1 MTKTITNIGV
11 NQRSLSVEHDER
23 RVYELGFGNPDKNFR
38 NYKFF
43 TIDMHFGLAPTIL
56 EEAAF
61 QLLGYERFAIAS
73 MGDKNIMPNPWDDL
87 FNTLKWA
94 VDNKGLNPDYLKRV
108 SKYDFSL
115 PENENGERPQHSSD
129 KEWEHYVNQ
138 VNRNERRI
146 FSSEELREIAAV
158 LPDAFKLD
166 LLNDLVN
173 ISRIAEVRAVVNH
186 ILVQNDGDD
195 AVRFVNAVKERRQL
209 LRDQGLPVNSDIDRK
224 IIRELL
230 TENPLLA
237 MPKTR
242 DAERNRVPESSKLL
256 GKRKSDNKV
265 ATKVKM
271 NDRQEETP
279 RRSIH
284 R

>member
-1 MTKTITNIGV
+1 MTETMSNIKV
-11 NQRSLSVEHDER
+11 NQRGLSVEHDEQR
-23 RVYELGFGNPDKNFR
+23 IYELGFGNPDKNFR

-94 VDNKGLNPDYLKRV
+94 VDNKGLNPNYLRRV
-108 SKYDFSL
+108 SKYDFFV
-115 PENENGERPQHSSD
+115 PENENGERSQHTSD

-146 FSSEELREIAAV
+146 FSSEELREISAV

-242 DAERNRVPESSKLL
+242 DAERNPVPESSKLL

>member
-1 MTKTITNIGV
+1 MTKTMSNIKV
-11 NQRSLSVEHDER
+11 NQRGLSVEHDEQR
-23 RVYELGFGNPDKNFR
+23 IYELGFGNPDKNFR

-43 TIDMHFGLAPTIL
+43 TVDMHFGLAPTLL

-61 QLLGYERFAIAS
+61 LLLGYERFAIAG

-94 VDNKGLNPDYLKRV
+94 IDNKGLNPDYLRRV
-108 SKYDFSL
+108 SKYDFSV
-115 PENENGERPQHSSD
+115 PENENGERSQHTSD

-242 DAERNRVPESSKLL
+242 DAERNPVPESSKLL

>member
-1 MTKTITNIGV
+1 
-11 NQRSLSVEHDER
+11 
-23 RVYELGFGNPDKNFR
+23 
-38 NYKFF
+38 
-43 TIDMHFGLAPTIL
+43 MHFGLAPTL
-56 EEAAF
+56 LDEAAF
-61 QLLGYERFAIAS
+61 QLLGYERFAIAG
-73 MGDKNIMPNPWDDL
+73 MGDKNVMPNPWDDL

-94 VDNKGLNPDYLKRV
+94 IDNKGLNPDYLKRV

-115 PENENGERPQHSSD
+115 PENENGERPQHTSD
-129 KEWEHYVNQ
+129 KEWENYVNQ

-209 LRDQGLPVNSDIDRK
+209 LRDQGLPVNS
-224 IIRELL
+224 
-230 TENPLLA
+230 A
-237 MPKTR
+237 
-242 DAERNRVPESSKLL
+242 
-256 GKRKSDNKV
+256 
-265 ATKVKM
+265 
-271 NDRQEETP
+271 
-279 RRSIH
+279 
-284 R
+284 

>member
-1 MTKTITNIGV
+1 MTETMSNIKV
-11 NQRSLSVEHDER
+11 NQRGLSVEHDER

-43 TIDMHFGLAPTIL
+43 TVDMHFGLAPTIL

-61 QLLGYERFAIAS
+61 QLLGYERFAIAG

-94 VDNKGLNPDYLKRV
+94 IDNKGLNPDYLKRV

-115 PENENGERPQHSSD
+115 PENEKGERPQHTSD

-146 FSSEELREIAAV
+146 FSSEELREIAAI
-158 LPDAFKLD
+158 LPDTLKLD
-166 LLNDLVN
+166 LFNDLVN
-173 ISRIAEVRAVVNH
+173 ISRIADVHAVVNH

-209 LRDQGLPVNSDIDRK
+209 LRDQGLPVNSDADRK

-230 TENPLLA
+230 AESPLLA
-237 MPKTR
+237 MPMTR
-242 DAERNRVPESSKLL
+242 DAARNRLPESSKLL
-256 GKRKSDNKV
+256 DKQKSDNKV
-265 ATKVKM
+265 AKKVKM

-279 RRSIH
+279 RRSFH

>member
-1 MTKTITNIGV
+1 MTETMSNIKV
-11 NQRSLSVEHDER
+11 NQRGLSVEHDEQR
-23 RVYELGFGNPDKNFR
+23 IYELGFGNPDKNFR

-43 TIDMHFGLAPTIL
+43 TIDMHFGLAPSLL

-61 QLLGYERFAIAS
+61 QLLGYERFAIAG

-94 VDNKGLNPDYLKRV
+94 IDNKGLNPDYLKRV
-108 SKYDFSL
+108 SKYDFSV
-115 PENENGERPQHSSD
+115 PENEKGERPQHTSD
-129 KEWEHYVNQ
+129 DEWEHYVKQ
-138 VNRNERRI
+138 VNSNERRI

-195 AVRFVNAVKERRQL
+195 AVLFVNAVKERRQL

-230 TENPLLA
+230 TDSPLLA
-237 MPKTR
+237 MPMTR
-242 DAERNRVPESSKLL
+242 DAERKRVPESSKLL
-256 GKRKSDNKV
+256 DKQKSDNKV
-265 ATKVKM
+265 AKKVKM

-279 RRSIH
+279 RRSFH

>member
-1 MTKTITNIGV
+1 MTKTMSNIKV
-11 NQRSLSVEHDER
+11 NQRGLSVEHDER

-43 TIDMHFGLAPTIL
+43 TVDMHFGLAPTLL

-61 QLLGYERFAIAS
+61 QLLGYERFAIAG

-94 VDNKGLNPDYLKRV
+94 IDNKGLNPDYLKRV
-108 SKYDFSL
+108 SKYDFTL
-115 PENENGERPQHSSD
+115 PENENGERPQHTSD
-129 KEWEHYVNQ
+129 KEWENYVNQ

-230 TENPLLA
+230 TDNPLLS
-237 MPKTR
+237 MPMTR
-242 DAERNRVPESSKLL
+242 DAERKRVPESSKLL
-256 GKRKSDNKV
+256 DKQKSDNKV
-265 ATKVKM
+265 AKKVKM

-279 RRSIH
+279 RRSFH

>member
-1 MTKTITNIGV
+1 MTRTMSNIKV
-11 NQRSLSVEHDER
+11 NQRGLSVEHDEQR
-23 RVYELGFGNPDKNFR
+23 IYELGFGNPDKNFR

-43 TIDMHFGLAPTIL
+43 TVDMHFGLAPTLL

-61 QLLGYERFAIAS
+61 QLLGYERFAIAG

-94 VDNKGLNPDYLKRV
+94 IDNKGLNPDYLRRV

-115 PENENGERPQHSSD
+115 PENENGERPQHTSD
-129 KEWEHYVNQ
+129 KEWENYVNQ

-230 TENPLLA
+230 TDSPLLA

-256 GKRKSDNKV
+256 DKQKSDNKV
-265 ATKVKM
+265 AKKVRM

-279 RRSIH
+279 RRSF
-284 R
+284 RR

>member
-1 MTKTITNIGV
+1 MTETMSNIRV
-11 NQRSLSVEHDER
+11 NQRGLSVEHDEQR
-23 RVYELGFGNPDKNFR
+23 IYELGFGNPDKNFR

-43 TIDMHFGLAPTIL
+43 TIDMHFGLAPSLL

-61 QLLGYERFAIAS
+61 QLLGYERFAIAG
-73 MGDKNIMPNPWDDL
+73 MGDKSVMPNPWDDL

-94 VDNKGLNPDYLKRV
+94 IDNKGLNPDYLKRV

-115 PENENGERPQHSSD
+115 PENENGERPQHASD
-129 KEWEHYVNQ
+129 KEWENYVNQ

-166 LLNDLVN
+166 LLNDIVN

-209 LRDQGLPVNSDIDRK
+209 LRDQGLPVNSDADRN

-230 TENPLLA
+230 TESPLLA
-237 MPKTR
+237 MPMTR
-242 DAERNRVPESSKLL
+242 DAARNRLPESSKLL
-256 GKRKSDNKV
+256 DKQKSDNKV
-265 ATKVKM
+265 AKKVKM

-279 RRSIH
+279 RRSFH

>member
-1 MTKTITNIGV
+1 MIKTMSNIEKK
-11 NQRSLSVEHDER
+11 QRGLSVKYDER

-43 TIDMHFGLAPTIL
+43 TCDIRFGIAQPVL

-61 QLLGYERFAIAS
+61 QLLGYERFAIAG

-94 VDNKGLNPDYLKRV
+94 IDNKGLNPDYLRRV
-108 SKYDFSL
+108 SKYDFSV
-115 PENENGERPQHSSD
+115 PENENGERSQHTSD

-173 ISRIAEVRAVVNH
+173 ISRIADVRAVVNH

-209 LRDQGLPVNSDIDRK
+209 LRDQGLPVNSDADRK

-230 TENPLLA
+230 TEIPLLA
-237 MPKTR
+237 VPKTR

-265 ATKVKM
+265 AKKVKM

-279 RRSIH
+279 RRSFH

>member
-1 MTKTITNIGV
+1 MIKTISNIKV
-11 NQRSLSVEHDER
+11 NQRGLSAEHDER

-43 TIDMHFGLAPTIL
+43 TVDMHFGLAPTIL

-61 QLLGYERFAIAS
+61 QLLGYERFAIAG

-94 VDNKGLNPDYLKRV
+94 IDNKGLNPDYLRRV
-108 SKYDFSL
+108 SKYDFSV
-115 PENENGERPQHSSD
+115 PENKKGERPQHTSD
-129 KEWEHYVNQ
+129 DEWEHYVKQ
-138 VNRNERRI
+138 VNSNERRI
-146 FSSEELREIAAV
+146 FSSEELREIAAI
-158 LPDAFKLD
+158 LPDTLKLD
-166 LLNDLVN
+166 LFNDLVN
-173 ISRIAEVRAVVNH
+173 ISRIADVHAVVNH

-209 LRDQGLPVNSDIDRK
+209 LRDQGLPVNSDADRN

-230 TENPLLA
+230 TESPLLA
-237 MPKTR
+237 MPMTR
-242 DAERNRVPESSKLL
+242 DAARNRLPESSKLL
-256 GKRKSDNKV
+256 DKQKSDNKV
-265 ATKVKM
+265 AKKVKM

-279 RRSIH
+279 RRSFH

>member
-1 MTKTITNIGV
+1 MTKTMSNIKV
-11 NQRSLSVEHDER
+11 NQRGLSAEHDER

-43 TIDMHFGLAPTIL
+43 TVDMHFGLAPTIL

-61 QLLGYERFAIAS
+61 QLLGYERFAIAG

-94 VDNKGLNPDYLKRV
+94 VDNKGLNPDYLRRV
-108 SKYDFSL
+108 SKYDFSV
-115 PENENGERPQHSSD
+115 PENENGERSQHTSD

-195 AVRFVNAVKERRQL
+195 AVRFVNAVKECRQL

-242 DAERNRVPESSKLL
+242 DAERNPVPESSKLL

>member
-1 MTKTITNIGV
+1 MTKTMSNIKV
-11 NQRSLSVEHDER
+11 NQRGLSVEHDEQR
-23 RVYELGFGNPDKNFR
+23 IYELGFGNPDKNFR

-43 TIDMHFGLAPTIL
+43 TIDMHFGLAPSLL

-61 QLLGYERFAIAS
+61 QLLGYERFAIAG
-73 MGDKNIMPNPWDDL
+73 MGDKNVMPNPWDDL

-94 VDNKGLNPDYLKRV
+94 IDNKGLNPDYLKRV

-115 PENENGERPQHSSD
+115 PENENGERPQHTSD
-129 KEWEHYVNQ
+129 KEWENYVNQ

-146 FSSEELREIAAV
+146 FSSEEIREIAAV
-158 LPDAFKLD
+158 LPDAFKID

-230 TENPLLA
+230 TDSPLLA
-237 MPKTR
+237 MPMTR

-256 GKRKSDNKV
+256 DKQKSDNKV
-265 ATKVKM
+265 AKKVKM

-279 RRSIH
+279 RRSFH

>member
-1 MTKTITNIGV
+1 MIKTMSNIEKK
-11 NQRSLSVEHDER
+11 QRGLSVKYDER

-43 TIDMHFGLAPTIL
+43 TVDMHFGLSPTIL

-61 QLLGYERFAIAS
+61 QLLGYERFAIAG
-73 MGDKNIMPNPWDDL
+73 MGDKTVMPNPWDDL

-94 VDNKGLNPDYLKRV
+94 IDNKGLNPDYLRRV
-108 SKYDFSL
+108 SKYDFSV
-115 PENENGERPQHSSD
+115 PENKNGERPQHTSD
-129 KEWEHYVNQ
+129 DEWEHYVKQ
-138 VNRNERRI
+138 VNSNERRI
-146 FSSEELREIAAV
+146 FSSEELREIAAI
-158 LPDAFKLD
+158 LPDTLKLD
-166 LLNDLVN
+166 LFNDLVN
-173 ISRIAEVRAVVNH
+173 ISRIADVHAVVNH

-209 LRDQGLPVNSDIDRK
+209 LRDQGLPVNSDADRN

-230 TENPLLA
+230 TESPLLA
-237 MPKTR
+237 MPMTR
-242 DAERNRVPESSKLL
+242 DAARNRLPESSKLL
-256 GKRKSDNKV
+256 DKQKSDNKV
-265 ATKVKM
+265 AKKVKM

-279 RRSIH
+279 RRSFH

>member
-1 MTKTITNIGV
+1 MTKTMSNIKV
-11 NQRSLSVEHDER
+11 NQRGLSVEHDEQR
-23 RVYELGFGNPDKNFR
+23 IYELGFGNPDKNFR

-43 TIDMHFGLAPTIL
+43 TVDMHFGLAPTIL

-61 QLLGYERFAIAS
+61 QLLGYERFAIAG

-94 VDNKGLNPDYLKRV
+94 IDNKGLNPDYLRRV

-115 PENENGERPQHSSD
+115 PENENGERPQHTSD

-242 DAERNRVPESSKLL
+242 DAERNPVPESSKLL

>member
-1 MTKTITNIGV
+1 MIRTMSNIEKK
-11 NQRSLSVEHDER
+11 QHSLSVERDEQ

-43 TIDMHFGLAPTIL
+43 TTDIRFGLAPTIL

-61 QLLGYERFAIAS
+61 QLLGYERFAIA
-73 MGDKNIMPNPWDDL
+73 GIGGKNIMPNPWDDL

-94 VDNKGLNPDYLKRV
+94 VENKGLNPEYLKRL

-115 PENENGERPQHSSD
+115 PEKENGERPQHTSD
-129 KEWEHYVNQ
+129 KEWEHYVKQ
-138 VNRNERRI
+138 VNANERRI

-158 LPDAFKLD
+158 LPDSFKLD
-166 LLNDLVN
+166 LFNDLVN
-173 ISRIAEVRAVVNH
+173 ISRIADVHAVVNH

-195 AVRFVNAVKERRQL
+195 AVRFVDAVKERRQL
-209 LRDQGLPVNSDIDRK
+209 LRDQGKPVNADADRN

-230 TENPLLA
+230 TESPLLV

-242 DAERNRVPESSKLL
+242 DAEWNRVPELSELF
-256 GKRKSDNKV
+256 GKQKPDNKV
-265 ATKVKM
+265 SKMVKM
-271 NDRQEETP
+271 NDSREKP
-279 RRSIH
+279 SRRSY
-284 R
+284 RR

>member
-1 MTKTITNIGV
+1 MTETMSNIKV
-11 NQRSLSVEHDER
+11 NQRGLSVEHDER

-43 TIDMHFGLAPTIL
+43 TVDMHFGLAPTIL

-61 QLLGYERFAIAS
+61 QLLGYERFAIAG
-73 MGDKNIMPNPWDDL
+73 MGDKNVMPNPWDDL

-94 VDNKGLNPDYLKRV
+94 IDNKGLNPDYLRRV
-108 SKYDFSL
+108 SKYDFSFQ
-115 PENENGERPQHSSD
+115 ENENGEHPQHTSD

-209 LRDQGLPVNSDIDRK
+209 LRDQGLPVNSNADRN

-230 TENPLLA
+230 AESPLLA

-256 GKRKSDNKV
+256 DKQKSDNKV
-265 ATKVKM
+265 AKMVMM

-279 RRSIH
+279 RRSFH

>member
-1 MTKTITNIGV
+1 MTKTISNIKV
-11 NQRSLSVEHDER
+11 NQRGLSAEHDER

-43 TIDMHFGLAPTIL
+43 TVDMHFGLAPTIL

-61 QLLGYERFAIAS
+61 LLLGYERFAIAG

-94 VDNKGLNPDYLKRV
+94 IDNKGLNPDYLRRV
-108 SKYDFSL
+108 SKYDFSV
-115 PENENGERPQHSSD
+115 PENENGERPQHTSD
-129 KEWEHYVNQ
+129 DEWEHYVKQ
-138 VNRNERRI
+138 VNSNEQRI
-146 FSSEELREIAAV
+146 FSSEELREIAAI
-158 LPDAFKLD
+158 LPDTLKLD
-166 LLNDLVN
+166 LFNDLVN
-173 ISRIAEVRAVVNH
+173 ISRIADVHAVVNH

-209 LRDQGLPVNSDIDRK
+209 LRDQGLPVNSDADRK

-230 TENPLLA
+230 AESPLLA
-237 MPKTR
+237 MPMTR
-242 DAERNRVPESSKLL
+242 DAARNRLPESSKLL
-256 GKRKSDNKV
+256 DKQKSDNKV
-265 ATKVKM
+265 AKKVKM

-279 RRSIH
+279 RRSFH

>member
-1 MTKTITNIGV
+1 MTKTMSNIKV
-11 NQRSLSVEHDER
+11 NQRGLSVEHDEQR
-23 RVYELGFGNPDKNFR
+23 IYELGFGNPDKNFR

-43 TIDMHFGLAPTIL
+43 TVDMHFGLAPTLL

-61 QLLGYERFAIAS
+61 QLLGYERFAIAG

-94 VDNKGLNPDYLKRV
+94 IDNKGLNPDYLRRV
-108 SKYDFSL
+108 SKYDFSV
-115 PENENGERPQHSSD
+115 PENENGERPQHTSD

-209 LRDQGLPVNSDIDRK
+209 LRDQGLPVNSNADRN

-230 TENPLLA
+230 AESPLLA

-256 GKRKSDNKV
+256 DKQKSDNKV
-265 ATKVKM
+265 AKKVKM

-279 RRSIH
+279 RRSFH

>member
-1 MTKTITNIGV
+1 MTKTMSNIIV
-11 NQRSLSVEHDER
+11 NQRGLSAEHDER

-43 TIDMHFGLAPTIL
+43 TVDMHFGLAPSFL

-61 QLLGYERFAIAS
+61 QLLGYERFAIAG
-73 MGDKNIMPNPWDDL
+73 MGDKNVMPNPWDNL

-94 VDNKGLNPDYLKRV
+94 IDNKGLNPDYLKRV

-115 PENENGERPQHSSD
+115 PENEKGERPQHTSD

-173 ISRIAEVRAVVNH
+173 ISRIAEVRAVVNY

-209 LRDQGLPVNSDIDRK
+209 LRDQGLPVNSNADRN

-230 TENPLLA
+230 AESPLLA

-256 GKRKSDNKV
+256 GKRKSENKV

>member
-1 MTKTITNIGV
+1 MSNIKV
-11 NQRSLSVEHDER
+11 NQRGLSVEHDEQR
-23 RVYELGFGNPDKNFR
+23 IYELGFGNPDKNFR

-43 TIDMHFGLAPTIL
+43 TIDMHFGLAPSLL

-61 QLLGYERFAIAS
+61 QLLGYERFAIAG
-73 MGDKNIMPNPWDDL
+73 MGDKNVMPNPWDDL

-94 VDNKGLNPDYLKRV
+94 IDNKGLNPDYLKRV

-115 PENENGERPQHSSD
+115 PENENGERPQHTSD
-129 KEWEHYVNQ
+129 KEWENYVNQ

-173 ISRIAEVRAVVNH
+173 ITRIAEVHAVVNH

-230 TENPLLA
+230 TDSPLLA
-237 MPKTR
+237 MPMTR
-242 DAERNRVPESSKLL
+242 DAARKRVPESSKLL
-256 GKRKSDNKV
+256 DKQKSENKV
-265 ATKVKM
+265 AKKVKM

-279 RRSIH
+279 RRSFH

>member
-1 MTKTITNIGV
+1 MIKTMSNIEKK
-11 NQRSLSVEHDER
+11 QRGLSVKYDER

-43 TIDMHFGLAPTIL
+43 TCDIRFGIAPTIL

-61 QLLGYERFAIAS
+61 QLLGYERFAIAG
-73 MGDKNIMPNPWDDL
+73 MGDKNIMPSPWDDL

-94 VDNKGLNPDYLKRV
+94 IDNKGLNPDYLRRV
-108 SKYDFSL
+108 SKYDFSV
-115 PENENGERPQHSSD
+115 PENENGERPQHTSD
-129 KEWEHYVNQ
+129 DEWEHYVKQ
-138 VNRNERRI
+138 VNSNERRI
-146 FSSEELREIAAV
+146 FSSEELREIAAI
-158 LPDAFKLD
+158 LPDTLKLD
-166 LLNDLVN
+166 LFNDLVN
-173 ISRIAEVRAVVNH
+173 ISRIADVHAVVNH

-209 LRDQGLPVNSDIDRK
+209 LRDQGLPVNSDADCK

-230 TENPLLA
+230 AESPLLA
-237 MPKTR
+237 MPMTR
-242 DAERNRVPESSKLL
+242 DAARNRLPESSKLL
-256 GKRKSDNKV
+256 DKQKSDNKV
-265 ATKVKM
+265 AKKVKM

-279 RRSIH
+279 RRSFH

>member
-1 MTKTITNIGV
+1 MTKTMSNIKV
-11 NQRSLSVEHDER
+11 NQRGLSAEHDER

-43 TIDMHFGLAPTIL
+43 TVDMHFGLAPTIL

-61 QLLGYERFAIAS
+61 QLLGYERFAIAG

-94 VDNKGLNPDYLKRV
+94 IDNKGLNPDYLRRV
-108 SKYDFSL
+108 SKYDFPV
-115 PENENGERPQHSSD
+115 PENENGERPQHTSD

-138 VNRNERRI
+138 VNRNEMRI

-173 ISRIAEVRAVVNH
+173 ISRIADVRAVVNH

-209 LRDQGLPVNSDIDRK
+209 LRDQGLPVNSDADRK

-230 TENPLLA
+230 TESPLLA
-237 MPKTR
+237 VPKTR

-265 ATKVKM
+265 AKKVKM

-279 RRSIH
+279 RRSFH

>member
-1 MTKTITNIGV
+1 MTETMSNIKV
-11 NQRSLSVEHDER
+11 NQRGLSVEHDEQR
-23 RVYELGFGNPDKNFR
+23 IYELGFGNPDKNFR

-43 TIDMHFGLAPTIL
+43 TVDMHFGLAPTLL

-61 QLLGYERFAIAS
+61 QLLGYERFAIAG

-94 VDNKGLNPDYLKRV
+94 IDNKGLNPDYLKRV

-115 PENENGERPQHSSD
+115 PGNENGERPQHTSD

-256 GKRKSDNKV
+256 DKQKSDNKV
-265 ATKVKM
+265 AKKVKM

-279 RRSIH
+279 RRSFH

>member
-1 MTKTITNIGV
+1 
-11 NQRSLSVEHDER
+11 
-23 RVYELGFGNPDKNFR
+23 
-38 NYKFF
+38 
-43 TIDMHFGLAPTIL
+43 MHFGLAPTLL

-61 QLLGYERFAIAS
+61 QLLGYERFAIAG

-115 PENENGERPQHSSD
+115 PENEKGERPQHTSD
-129 KEWEHYVNQ
+129 DEWEHYVKQ
-138 VNRNERRI
+138 VNSNERRI
-146 FSSEELREIAAV
+146 FSSEELREIAAI
-158 LPDAFKLD
+158 LPDTLKLD
-166 LLNDLVN
+166 LFNDLVN
-173 ISRIAEVRAVVNH
+173 ISRIADVHAVVNH

-209 LRDQGLPVNSDIDRK
+209 LRDQGLPVNSDADRN

-230 TENPLLA
+230 TESPLLA
-237 MPKTR
+237 MPMTR
-242 DAERNRVPESSKLL
+242 DAARNRLPESSELL
-256 GKRKSDNKV
+256 GKQKSNNKL
-265 ATKVKM
+265 TKIVKM
-271 NDRQEETP
+271 NDSQKENP
-279 RRSIH
+279 RRSFH

>member
-1 MTKTITNIGV
+1 MTETMSNIKV
-11 NQRSLSVEHDER
+11 NQRGLSVEHDEQR
-23 RVYELGFGNPDKNFR
+23 IYELGFGNPDKNFR

-43 TIDMHFGLAPTIL
+43 TVDMHFGLAPTIL

-61 QLLGYERFAIAS
+61 QLLGYERFS
-73 MGDKNIMPNPWDDL
+73 STGMGDKNVMPNPWDDL
-87 FNTLKWA
+87 FNTLKWSI
-94 VDNKGLNPDYLKRV
+94 DNKGLNPDYLRRV

-115 PENENGERPQHSSD
+115 PENENGERPQHTSD

-195 AVRFVNAVKERRQL
+195 AVRFVNAVRERRQL
-209 LRDQGLPVNSDIDRK
+209 LRDQGLPVNFDADRN

-230 TENPLLA
+230 TETPLLT
-237 MPKTR
+237 MPMTR
-242 DAERNRVPESSKLL
+242 DVVRNRVPESSKLL
-256 GKRKSDNKV
+256 DKQKSENKV
-265 ATKVKM
+265 AKKVKM

-279 RRSIH
+279 RRSFH

>member
-1 MTKTITNIGV
+1 MIKTMSNIEKK
-11 NQRSLSVEHDER
+11 QRGLSVKYDER
-23 RVYELGFGNPDKNFR
+23 RVYELGFGNSDKNFR

-43 TIDMHFGLAPTIL
+43 TVDMHFGLAPTIL

-61 QLLGYERFAIAS
+61 QLLGYERFAIAG

-94 VDNKGLNPDYLKRV
+94 IDNKGLNPDYLRRV
-108 SKYDFSL
+108 SKYDFSV
-115 PENENGERPQHSSD
+115 PENENGERPQHTSD
-129 KEWEHYVNQ
+129 DEWEHYVKQ
-138 VNRNERRI
+138 VNSNERRI
-146 FSSEELREIAAV
+146 FSSEELREIAAI
-158 LPDAFKLD
+158 LPDTLKLD
-166 LLNDLVN
+166 LFNDLVN
-173 ISRIAEVRAVVNH
+173 ISRIADVHAVVNH

-209 LRDQGLPVNSDIDRK
+209 LRDQGLPVNSDADRK

-230 TENPLLA
+230 AESPLLA
-237 MPKTR
+237 MPMTR

-265 ATKVKM
+265 AKNVMM
-271 NDRQEETP
+271 NDRQEDTP
-279 RRSIH
+279 RRSF
-284 R
+284 RR

>member
-1 MTKTITNIGV
+1 MTKTLSNIKV
-11 NQRSLSVEHDER
+11 NQRGLSAEHDEQR
-23 RVYELGFGNPDKNFR
+23 IYELGFGNPDKNFR

-43 TIDMHFGLAPTIL
+43 TVDMHFGLAPSLL

-61 QLLGYERFAIAS
+61 QLLGYERFAIAG

-94 VDNKGLNPDYLKRV
+94 IDNKGLNPDYLKRV

-115 PENENGERPQHSSD
+115 PENENGERPQHTSD

-146 FSSEELREIAAV
+146 FSSEELREIAVV

-186 ILVQNDGDD
+186 ILVQNDGDN

-230 TENPLLA
+230 AESSLLA

-242 DAERNRVPESSKLL
+242 DAERNRVQESSKLL
-256 GKRKSDNKV
+256 DKQKSDNKV
-265 ATKVKM
+265 AKKVRM

-279 RRSIH
+279 RRSF
-284 R
+284 RR

>member
-1 MTKTITNIGV
+1 MTETMSNIKV
-11 NQRSLSVEHDER
+11 NQRGLSVEHDEQR
-23 RVYELGFGNPDKNFR
+23 IYELGFGNPDKNFR

-43 TIDMHFGLAPTIL
+43 TIDMHFGLAPSLL

-61 QLLGYERFAIAS
+61 QLLGYERFAIAG

-94 VDNKGLNPDYLKRV
+94 IDNKGLNPDYLKRV

-115 PENENGERPQHSSD
+115 PETENGERPQHTSD
-129 KEWEHYVNQ
+129 KEWENYVNQ

-195 AVRFVNAVKERRQL
+195 AVRFVNAVMERRQL

-230 TENPLLA
+230 TDSPLLA
-237 MPKTR
+237 MPMTR
-242 DAERNRVPESSKLL
+242 DAERKRVPESSKLL
-256 GKRKSDNKV
+256 DKQKSDNKV
-265 ATKVKM
+265 AKKVKM

-279 RRSIH
+279 RRSFH

>member
-1 MTKTITNIGV
+1 MTKTMSNIKV
-11 NQRSLSVEHDER
+11 NQRGLSAEHDER

-43 TIDMHFGLAPTIL
+43 TVDMHFGLAPTIL

-61 QLLGYERFAIAS
+61 QLLGYERFAIAG

-94 VDNKGLNPDYLKRV
+94 IDNKGLNPDYLRRV
-108 SKYDFSL
+108 SKYDFSV
-115 PENENGERPQHSSD
+115 PENENGERPQHTSD

-138 VNRNERRI
+138 VNRNEMRI

-173 ISRIAEVRAVVNH
+173 ISRIADVRAVVNR

-209 LRDQGLPVNSDIDRK
+209 LRDQGLPVNSDADRK

-230 TENPLLA
+230 TESPLLA
-237 MPKTR
+237 VPKTR

-265 ATKVKM
+265 AKKVKM

-279 RRSIH
+279 RRSFH

>member
-1 MTKTITNIGV
+1 MSNIKVYRRG
-11 NQRSLSVEHDER
+11 LSVEHDER

-43 TIDMHFGLAPTIL
+43 TVDMHFGLAPTVL

-94 VDNKGLNPDYLKRV
+94 VDNKGLNPDYLRRV

-115 PENENGERPQHSSD
+115 PENENGERQQHISD
-129 KEWEHYVNQ
+129 KEWEHYVKQ
-138 VNRNERRI
+138 VNANERRI

-158 LPDAFKLD
+158 LPDAFKLE

-209 LRDQGLPVNSDIDRK
+209 LRDQGLPVDSDADRN
-224 IIRELL
+224 IIQELL
-230 TENPLLA
+230 TESPLLA
-237 MPKTR
+237 MSKTR
-242 DAERNRVPESSKLL
+242 ADSGRNVL
-256 GKRKSDNKV
+256 GKQVSDDKV
-265 ATKVKM
+265 VKNVRM
-271 NDRQEETP
+271 NDRQENAP
-279 RRSIH
+279 RRSFH